1 VFEQTPLPVL
11 AETDHWIVVAK
22 PPRLLVHRNAQ
33 HRRAQACLQ
42 WVRDQ
47 VGDHVYPIHRLD
59 FQTSGCLLF
68 AKTRSWAA
76 PLQVALGQ
84 GQKTY
89 VAFVRGRYP
98 HDEPVTITTPMK
110 SDKGILKDAESRVE
124 FIGRSQEP
132 RCSLLR
138 VHPVTGRFH
147 QVRRH
152 VRDLHHPCIG
162 DSEHGDSKIN
172 RWWREN
178 SRADRLGLHCL
189 HMVLPLADGGEI
201 NVSSPL
207 YEDQYAV
214 FSSMPWWVDVIT
226 AEPTLSETPFPM
238 PTVVEEEEEE
248 EEDPLDT

>member
-1 VFEQTPLPVL
+1 MFEQTPLPVL

-22 PPRLLVHRNAQ
+22 PPRLIVHRNAY
-33 HRRAQACLQ
+33 HPRSQACLQ

-47 VGDHVYPIHRLD
+47 VGQHVYPIHRLD
-59 FQTSGCLLF
+59 FQASGCLLF

-76 PLQVALGQ
+76 PLQQALTSGH
-84 GQKTY
+84 KTY
-89 VAFVRGRYP
+89 IAFVRGYFA
-98 HDEPVTITTPMK
+98 HEEPVHITTPMK
-110 SDKGILKDAESRVE
+110 DDRGILKEAESTVE
-124 FIGRSQEP
+124 YLGRSHEP

-178 SRADRLGLHCL
+178 SRANRLGLHCL
-189 HMVLPLADGGEI
+189 HMSLPLADGSFI
-201 NVSSPL
+201 NVGSPL
-207 YEDQYAV
+207 FEDQREL
-214 FSSMPWWVDVIT
+214 FSQMPWWPEVIA
-226 AEPTLSETPFPM
+226 AEPLLAAPPLPLPVLIEEDEE
-238 PTVVEEEEEE
+238 VEE
-248 EEDPLDT
+248 